1 MKIKNVLSAAALC
14 AASVLAISSCSKEK
28 EAVAPTAET
37 GVSQDVLTQIRAMG
51 LSTKDVKQVEG
62 GYLAEGDIFLT
73 PESLAAKSDYQL
85 MRVGAEE
92 QYRTTNL
99 VSTGT
104 SRTISVRVSTS
115 LPSAYVTAT
124 NEAIRRYNAQNLRI
138 RFTRVTSGGNIV
150 LTQAPAGSTYLASAG
165 FPSSGNPF
173 NSVRVNSGAI
183 GTANASTY
191 IATILAHEI
200 GHCIGFRHT
209 DYADRSYSCGGE
221 TVNEGASTVGAILI
235 SGTPAGP
242 DPNSW
247 MLACIGSGANRPFNA
262 NDVTAL
268 QFVY

>member
-1 MKIKNVLSAAALC
+1 MGFS
-14 AASVLAISSCSKEK
+14 
-28 EAVAPTAET
+28 T
-37 GVSQDVLTQIRAMG
+37 QDV
-51 LSTKDVKQVEG
+51 KKVEE
-62 GYLAEGDIFLT
+62 GYLVEGDIVIT
-73 PESLAAKSDYQL
+73 QENLANKPDYQL
-85 MRVGAEE
+85 MRVAEE
-92 QYRTTNL
+92 QYRTSNV

-104 SRTISVRVSTS
+104 SRTISVRVSTA

-124 NEAIRRYNAQNLRI
+124 NEAIRRFNAQNLRI

-150 LTQAPAGSTYLASAG
+150 LSQAPSGSGYLASAG
-165 FPSSGNPF
+165 FPTNGNPF
-173 NSVRVNSGAI
+173 NSVKINSGAI

-209 DYADRSYSCGGE
+209 DYMDRSYSCGGQ
-221 TVNEGASTVGAILI
+221 TTNEGASTVGAILI
-235 SGTPAGP
+235 PGTPSAA